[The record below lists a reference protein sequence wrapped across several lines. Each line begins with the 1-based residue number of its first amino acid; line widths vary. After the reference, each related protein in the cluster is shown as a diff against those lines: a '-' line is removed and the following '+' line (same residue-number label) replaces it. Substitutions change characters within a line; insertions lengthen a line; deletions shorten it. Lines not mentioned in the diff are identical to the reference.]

1 MLGFCVRNL
10 GGTTRAQF
18 HGCAVGSWTSGRLK
32 LSRAGGGRTESPW
45 INPGKNGAEI

>member
-1 MLGFCVRNL
+1 MELPEPSFTDALLAAGLLGV
-10 GGTTRAQF
+10 
-18 HGCAVGSWTSGRLK
+18 LK